1 MRPARVP
8 RRARPGV
15 GALPNAVAIEW
26 ARLTPPEGEEV
37 VVREVGG
44 GYLDLSQHSLAVA
57 RLPTTHI
64 SPLPTTQAP
73 LSIRVGNQHS
83 FVKAN

>member
-1 MRPARVP
+1 MREV
-8 RRARPGV
+8 
-15 GALPNAVAIEW
+15 EE
-26 ARLTPPEGEEV
+26 EGE
-37 VVREVGG
+37 GG
-44 GYLDLSQHSLAVA
+44 DLDRSQPVLAVA